1 MESSFEYQFDPYIIV
16 FNCEGI
22 NCYTFLPNY
31 FLWGKKKT
39 QKATFFQSYGKQAY
53 DFHCAWLNVSMTTT
67 FPAFPA
73 SVVRSVDSSRLS
85 QSYHCSQ

>member
-31 FLWGKKKT
+31 FLWGKKKRPKK
-39 QKATFFQSYGKQAY
+39 QPFSKAT
-53 DFHCAWLNVSMTTT
+53 
-67 FPAFPA
+67 A
-73 SVVRSVDSSRLS
+73 SKPMISIVLG
-85 QSYHCSQ
+85 